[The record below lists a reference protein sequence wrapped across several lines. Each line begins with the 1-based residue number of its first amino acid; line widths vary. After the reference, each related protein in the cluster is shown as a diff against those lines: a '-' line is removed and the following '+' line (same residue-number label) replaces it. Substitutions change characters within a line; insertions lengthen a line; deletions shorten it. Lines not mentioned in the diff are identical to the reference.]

1 MFLSFVKHGPT
12 RHLDWSVGP
21 TLALLFGA
29 WDHTMNWV
37 STLLFM
43 FFKPHLFYKNT
54 SHCCG
59 LTCAMVGSTSV

>member
-29 WDHTMNWV
+29 WDHMMNWV

-43 FFKPHLFYKNT
+43 FFKPHLFCFTRIYHT
-54 SHCCG
+54 AAD
-59 LTCAMVGSTSV
+59 LLVLW